1 MPQITVKGTAIEYTE
16 AGAGFPLL
24 WCHEFGGSMESWA
37 AQVRFFARRYRVITY
52 NARGFPPSGVPD
64 NPAAYSQDQAVDDAY
79 QLLRH
84 LGIDQAYVGGLS
96 MGGSTTLHFGLQHPE
111 MARALIVGAAGT
123 GSNDP
128 TGFRVLC
135 EEFADTIEHEGMAAM
150 EGYATGPTRLQL
162 RRKDPVGYEEFR
174 ALLSQHSPL
183 GSALTLRGVQGN
195 RPPIFDLGDALVK
208 LDLPTLIMV
217 GDEDDPSLDP
227 ALFMK
232 RQIKRSGLV
241 VFPQAGHA
249 INLEDPELFN
259 RSVLDFLT
267 AVEAGKW
274 MTREAGSGVT
284 FR

>member
-1 MPQITVKGTAIEYTE
+1 MPRVTIKGVAIEYEE
-16 AGAGFPLL
+16 AGEGFPLL
-24 WCHEFGGSMESWA
+24 LCHEFGGSRESWE
-37 AQVRFFARRYRVITY
+37 AQVRFFARRYRVVTY
-52 NARGFPPSGVPD
+52 NARGFPPSDVP
-64 NPAAYSQDQAVDDAY
+64 AELSAYSQDQAVDDAY

-111 MARALIVGAAGT
+111 TVRALIVGAAGT

-128 TGFRVLC
+128 EGFRRQC
-135 EEFADTIEHEGMAAM
+135 HAFADTIERDGMSAM

-162 RRKDPVGYEEFR
+162 RRKDHVGYEQFR
-174 ALLSQHSPL
+174 SLLARHSPL
-183 GSALTLRGVQGN
+183 GSALTLRGVQAD
-195 RPPIFDLGDALVK
+195 RPPIFELGDALAK
-208 LDLPTLIMV
+208 LELPTLIMV

-232 RQIKRSGLV
+232 RQIKRAGLV

-267 AVEAGKW
+267 AVEVGRW
-274 MTREAGSGVT
+274 TTREEGSGVS